1 MAAWGGNGGK
11 AATAG
16 EKKVDPTAEQPNRYG
31 VEYYRTLFNKRKAAV
46 PQQRMFLVGKEN
58 TMKTGLAVYFAR
70 NDAEIKA
77 GKKVTIFDIDNSAS
91 ETVNH
96 VYPGDENIL
105 ILPLLDE
112 TDDSIFNEDMSV
124 NYPALIEKVTMFIN
138 LMAQELK
145 ENPDDH
151 AAIIFDGGSTF
162 MKWCENAMTW
172 FLMNRSKN
180 PINVEDGDRFNQ
192 AEWRTRN
199 RLFKD
204 VITRLHALPIDKVYF
219 TFHLKDDKQFADLG
233 NGSKGLMK
241 IGEKPDWV
249 DGTQRLASQQLFMG
263 RYQKKGDSSAG
274 VYADKTLA
282 DGEFAIKARI
292 EEIKGKGMDL
302 VGQEKTVLKVK
313 DGKVTFTGIEELR
326 W

>member
-58 TMKTGLAVYFAR
+58 TMKTGLALYFAR

>member
-1 MAAWGGNGGK
+1 MAAWAGNGSK

-16 EKKVDPTAEQPNRYG
+16 ESPAPVETNDYG
-31 VEYYRTLFNKRKAAV
+31 VEYYRNLFNKKKVAA
-46 PQQRMFLVGKEN
+46 PQQRMALVGKEN
-58 TMKTGLAVYFAR
+58 TAKTGLALYLSR
-70 NDAEIKA
+70 SDEQIKA
-77 GKKVTIFDIDNSAS
+77 GKKVVIFDFDNSAS

-96 VYPGDENIL
+96 TYPGDENIL
-105 ILPLLDE
+105 ILPLLDL

-124 NYPALIEKVTMFIN
+124 KWPALIDKTNAFVN
-138 LMAQELK
+138 LMAQEIQ
-145 ENPDDH
+145 ENPGDF
-151 AAIIFDGGSTF
+151 AAVIFDGGSTY

-199 RLFKD
+199 KLFRD
-204 VITRLHALPIDKVYF
+204 TITRVHGLPIDKVYF
-219 TFHLKDDKQFADLG
+219 TFHLKDNKQFADLG
-233 NGSKGLMK
+233 NGAKGLMK

-249 DGTQRLASQQLFMG
+249 EGTQRIMSQQLFMG
-263 RYQKKGDSSAG
+263 RYQKRADSSAG
-274 VYADKTLA
+274 VYADKTLN

-292 EEIKGKGMDL
+292 EEVKGQGMDL
-302 VGQEKTVLKVK
+302 IGQERTVLTVK
-313 DGKVTFTGIEELR
+313 NGEVVWSGIPELR